1 VNPEVEIGRYLTD
14 VAHFRNCVPLAGVV
28 EHVDRD
34 GAVTTLAVLQAY
46 VQNQGD
52 AWTYTLEYLARF
64 LDTHRAAA
72 AVAPDIHGAYL
83 ALVQTLGLRTAE
95 LHAAFARSS
104 GNAAFDPEPAHA
116 DDFAAW
122 RRHLQDEA
130 VATFELLQ
138 RRIDQL
144 PGLVASE
151 ARALFDRRN
160 DVIARIGTLPMPA
173 HPTLKTRHHGDYH
186 LGQVLIARNDFIITD
201 FEGEPA
207 RTLEERRR
215 KHTPLRDVAGM
226 LRSFSYAAGAAL
238 GRVAESAEDEG
249 RLAPFV
255 ADWEQQARSAFLTS
269 YDETARK
276 VGIYAT
282 EADLRALLGVFELEK
297 ALYELRYEL
306 NNRPDWVR
314 WPLAGIIRLLPA

>member
-1 VNPEVEIGRYLTD
+1 
-14 VAHFRNCVPLAGVV
+14 
-28 EHVDRD
+28 
-34 GAVTTLAVLQAY
+34 VLQAY

-52 AWTYTLEYLARF
+52 AWTYTVEYLARF
-64 LDTHRAAA
+64 LDTQRAAA
-72 AVAPDIHGAYL
+72 TSAPDIHGAYL
-83 ALVQTLGLRTAE
+83 ALVQTLALRTAE

-104 GNAAFDPEPAHA
+104 GDAAFDPEPAHA

-122 RRHLQDEA
+122 RRHLQEEA
-130 VATFELLQ
+130 STTFDLLQ
-138 RRIDQL
+138 RRVDQL
-144 PGLVASE
+144 PAPIAGE
-151 ARALFDRRN
+151 ARALLQSRN
-160 DVIARIGTLPMPA
+160 EVIARIATLQTPTRR
-173 HPTLKTRHHGDYH
+173 TLKTRHHGDYH

-238 GRVAESAEDEG
+238 SRTVESPEEEAK
-249 RLAPFV
+249 LAPLVF
-255 ADWEQQARSAFLTS
+255 DWEQQARNAFLTA
-269 YDETARK
+269 YDDTARRA
-276 VGIYAT
+276 GIYAS
-282 EADLRALLGVFELEK
+282 EADLQALLGMFELEK

-314 WPLAGIIRLLPA
+314 WPLAGIVRLVSG